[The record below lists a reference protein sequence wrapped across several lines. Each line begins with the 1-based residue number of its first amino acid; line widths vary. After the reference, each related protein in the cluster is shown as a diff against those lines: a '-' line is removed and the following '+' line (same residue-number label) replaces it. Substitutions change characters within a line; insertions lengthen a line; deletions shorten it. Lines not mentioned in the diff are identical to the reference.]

1 MTQLILKSPLFTDW
15 SEQYIKI
22 AVPGVEPGT
31 AFKLDVNGVA
41 VDFQYTGEIISD
53 GAEIMLCLGF
63 SKGETKTLTFT
74 PCINK
79 TTDLTRVELP
89 LSDNTVIGLPG
100 RELQVSATMPFAG
113 FAGWKMNSRIVCDAV
128 FEGVNLLQINDGPLF
143 TDYELD
149 YRYADH
155 RFYTLNFR
163 CYKNDSYIEVAE
175 RFGLQ
180 MGSKLVWTINPDN
193 NFTHI
198 ISRDSFEGDN
208 QPTIEPLGE
217 EHPRDVLCRLQM
229 PVLTEY
235 FIPNNRGWFSFF
247 NQDDASQD
255 MFGILGLYGAKWQ
268 QPVENMPELLDC
280 KGTIEW
286 NASLESGIRYWL
298 IYTGAVETG
307 FTPEHRLTF
316 HRLHAEFNALRLDEH
331 LDLTGE
337 AEYDVSV
344 AGVPGMFE
352 AGDYHADAKK
362 RLATFPALQA
372 VLPDPNDWLKENG
385 SMHIACFSYL
395 LDPNADNTAKLY
407 DQLIARFERWVFQF
421 QGYRTEQNDYM
432 KNVIGFSR
440 FLRGMLIGYEQLR
453 RDDVLTNEQIGKL
466 NAYFVF
472 AARRIKDEGRWPH
485 SRTAIHPDH
494 PESTR
499 DLYTYGGEHK
509 PDRLYWTNSL
519 PNFQGD
525 PMCALAQLS
534 AIFPDH
540 PDSSEWQRFA
550 LDDIENQ
557 LNAYCGKSGA
567 WEESINYAL
576 YTFSYFVITFRAL
589 KNRCGIDYFNDE
601 RVRRYASWLCRF
613 LGPKDKRWNKYT
625 YPGVGNAVCPTGGGE
640 YLLCYA
646 AELAI
651 DDPLRA
657 DCLAVWQRLE
667 ANCSL
672 GEHYPSVMAAM
683 APIVTKQFPLRVLG
697 SENMDEVGVAMRD
710 KHTQPDESYLFQ
722 KIGFAKDHYEADET
736 AFNWYAKGTP
746 LCMDYGTYTGE
757 VGVGNAHNIIDI
769 PELDPLRRGYLADHM
784 FTNALDYTRCEMP
797 VILKLLWG
805 RVRSFDEVDN
815 VKGSDTWL
823 KAPYFYIGDHNPIGP
838 KCWKVRQILFV
849 KPDYMVIFDRVYGD
863 IPHRY
868 CLHVTGENLQR
879 EGQLLSAD
887 GRFDLDLK
895 VFVQHPTEFEMQ
907 TGELIPNLHPGCGG
921 DENRKNHAQKW
932 FRLYN
937 HTDGIYRTLLF
948 AQERGRDVQIEA
960 IGDAGIKVITPEY
973 TDYVFLHNSM
983 VYQPEFTGRA
993 GWIRQYKDGKIE
1005 SVVPDGESITA
1016 FGKTITGRGP
1026 WHYNLDGKENAV
1038 AEGPLPRKIIVKG

>member
-22 AVPGVEPGT
+22 VVPGVES
-31 AFKLDVNGVA
+31 GVA
-41 VDFQYTGEIISD
+41 IQLDINGKSVDFQYTGVCRD
-53 GAEIMLCLGF
+53 GGAEIMLSISF
-63 SKGETKTLTFT
+63 AKNETKTLTFT
-74 PCINK
+74 ECAKAN
-79 TTDLTRVELP
+79 TDLSRVEMP
-89 LSDNTVIGLPG
+89 LQDNSSIGING
-100 RELQVSATMPFAG
+100 REVQVGPVAPFAG
-113 FAGWKMNSRIVCDAV
+113 IAGWQMKSRITCDAS
-128 FEGVNLLQINDGPLF
+128 FEGSNLWRINDGLLF
-143 TDYELD
+143 TDYELT

-155 RFYTLNFR
+155 RFYTINFR

-175 RFGLQ
+175 RFGLR

-193 NFTHI
+193 IFTHI
-198 ISRDSFEGDN
+198 ISRDSFEGDT
-208 QPTIEPLGE
+208 QPTVEALGE

-229 PVLTEY
+229 PVLSEY
-235 FIPNNRGWFSFF
+235 FIPNNRGWFAFY
-247 NQDDASQD
+247 NQREEKQG
-255 MFGILGLYGAKWQ
+255 MLGILGLYGANWQ
-268 QPVENMPELLDC
+268 QPVENMPELFDSEG
-280 KGTIEW
+280 KIEW
-286 NASLESGIRYWL
+286 NASLESGARYWL
-298 IYTGAVETG
+298 IYTGDVEKC
-307 FTPEHRLTF
+307 FTPERRLVF

-331 LDLTGE
+331 LDLTGDV
-337 AEYDVSV
+337 AYD
-344 AGVPGMFE
+344 ADAANLPGLFD
-352 AGDYHADAKK
+352 AGDYHDDAKK
-362 RLATFPALQA
+362 RLAIFPALQA

-385 SMHIACFSYL
+385 SMHIACFRYL
-395 LDPNADNTAKLY
+395 LEPDADNAATLY
-407 DQLIARFERWVFQF
+407 NQLIARFERWVFQF
-421 QGYRTEQNDYM
+421 QGYRTEENDYM

-453 RDDVLTNEQIGKL
+453 RDGVLSNEQVCQL

-485 SRTAIHPDH
+485 SRTAKHPDH
-494 PESTR
+494 PESSR

-534 AIFPDH
+534 AIFTGH
-540 PDSSEWQRFA
+540 PDSCEWQRFA

-576 YTFSYFVITFRAL
+576 YTFSYFIITFKTL
-589 KNRCGIDYFNDE
+589 KNRCGVDYFNDE

-613 LGPKDKRWNKYT
+613 LGPKDKRWDKYT
-625 YPGVGNAVCPTGGGE
+625 WPGVGNAVCPTGGGE
-640 YLLCYA
+640 YMLCYA
-646 AELAI
+646 SELSA
-651 DDPLRA
+651 DDQLRA
-657 DCLAVWQRLE
+657 DCIAVWQRLE

-683 APIVTKQFPLRVLG
+683 APVVTEELPLRVLS
-697 SENMDEVGVAMRD
+697 SENMDEVGVAMRHR
-710 KHTQPDESYLFQ
+710 HTMDDESYLFQ

-757 VGVGNAHNIIDI
+757 VGVGTAHNIVDI

-784 FTNALDYTRCEMP
+784 FTDALDYTRCEMP

-815 VKGSDTWL
+815 VTGSDTWL
-823 KAPYFYIGDHNPIGP
+823 KAPYFYIGDHNPVGP

-868 CLHVTGENLQR
+868 CLHVTGDNLQR
-879 EGQLLSAD
+879 DGQILSAD

-895 VFVQHPTEFEMQ
+895 VFVQHPTEFEMK

-921 DENRKNHAQKW
+921 EENKKNHAQKW

-937 HTDGIYRTLLF
+937 HADGIYRTVLF
-948 AQERGRDVQIEA
+948 AKERGRDVLMESF
-960 IGDAGIKVITPEY
+960 GESGIKVITPEY
-973 TDYVFLHNSM
+973 TDYVFLHND
-983 VYQPEFTGRA
+983 VINQPGFNGRA
-993 GWIRQYKDGKIE
+993 GWIRQYADGRIT
-1005 SVVPDGESITA
+1005 SVVPDGECISA

-1026 WHYNLDGKENAV
+1026 WKYNLDGSENITT
-1038 AEGPLPRKIIVKG
+1038 EGPTPRKIIVS